1 MPACM
6 LDTMT
11 EIVAQAVNVLIIVII
26 AVSAIIDVRRA
37 VHGRE
42 TFERG
47 AQL

>member
-11 EIVAQAVNVLIIVII
+11 EIVAQAVPVIIIVII
-26 AVSAIIDVRRA
+26 AVSAIIDERRA

-47 AQL
+47 AQV